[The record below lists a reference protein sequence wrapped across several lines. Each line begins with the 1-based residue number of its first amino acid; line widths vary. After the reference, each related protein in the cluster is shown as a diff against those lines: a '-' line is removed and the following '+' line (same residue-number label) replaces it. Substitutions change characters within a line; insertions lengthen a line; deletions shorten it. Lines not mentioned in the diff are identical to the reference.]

1 MQPHVPNNSSVHIC
15 VNMISLLRHV
25 NNLKLYQDAICDQIY
40 HWRYIIIQYEL
51 GLFYKAILGRFHY
64 GLLG

>member
-51 GLFYKAILGRFHY
+51 GLIL
-64 GLLG
+64 